1 MTELALSSLASPLLG
16 DYVQQPRNRRAEQ
29 PAAEAAERREPP
41 RETER
46 VVTGE
51 VLTASENTYS
61 HLNNSASRFSQGSN
75 NGSNTA
81 SGFTDQPRR
90 FSMQAAIQTFRD
102 NEAMMADQNRIVQV
116 SGIIDEYV

>member
-29 PAAEAAERREPP
+29 PAAEAVERREPP

-90 FSMQAAIQTFRD
+90 FSMQAAVQTFRD

>member
-1 MTELALSSLASPLLG
+1 MTELALTSLASPLLG
-16 DYVQQPRNRRAEQ
+16 DYVQPPRNRRAEQ
-29 PAAEAAERREPP
+29 PAPESAGRREPP

-61 HLNNSASRFSQGSN
+61 HLNNSANRFSSD
-75 NGSNTA
+75 SNTA

-90 FSMQAAIQTFRD
+90 FSLQSAMQTFRD
-102 NEAMMADQNRIVQV
+102 NEAIVVDQNRAVQV